1 MSPERGNLALLP
13 NDINMTHTST
23 AIATPSDVLVS
34 SVVLEFCARG
44 WNDLAAEIASD
55 YLGLDIFESGSE
67 DFSQEIDALH
77 ETFWT
82 KTMSLVEMRSCISMH
97 YREIFGGDY
106 DGLFEW
112 HAKNIIKRSEIAKKN
127 NAVIFRKPVF

>member
-1 MSPERGNLALLP
+1 MNTTA
-13 NDINMTHTST
+13 T

-34 SVVLEFCARG
+34 SVVLEFCAQG
-44 WNDLAAEIASD
+44 WNQLAAKIASD

-82 KTMSLVEMRSCISMH
+82 KTMSLVEMRSCIYLH
-97 YREIFGGDY
+97 YCEIFGGDY
-106 DGLFEW
+106 DGLSDW

-127 NAVIFRKPVF
+127 NAVIFRKPDF